1 MTKPRGFPDFF
12 VVGAPRSGTTSLCR
26 YLARNPQICFS
37 RPKEPHYFTR
47 TGQLPSAEQL
57 QKNYLD
63 YYFYHHTAAHR
74 SVGEGSVS
82 YLYLPGAI
90 EQILQINPDVRFIAM
105 VRNPLKML
113 PSYHLRMR
121 FLLQEDVEDFETAW
135 RLQAERARAE
145 SLPACC
151 LDARVLMYG
160 EIASFGAQVGR
171 LFDLVG
177 RDRAHII
184 VFDDFLADPLGV
196 YRQALD
202 FLEVEYD
209 RQVHFDDSCE
219 SQFYRYS
226 WLQQMFFIPV
236 RRGGKLVET
245 LQRSTRKYNADG
257 TKRKTLI
264 NRIVNWNAV
273 SAVPTPLT
281 PRMAGI
287 VRDHLGPDV
296 QLLSRLLQ
304 RDLSHW
310 LSG

>member
-1 MTKPRGFPDFF
+1 
-12 VVGAPRSGTTSLCR
+12 
-26 YLARNPQICFS
+26 
-37 RPKEPHYFTR
+37 
-47 TGQLPSAEQL
+47 
-57 QKNYLD
+57 
-63 YYFYHHTAAHR
+63 
-74 SVGEGSVS
+74 
-82 YLYLPGAI
+82 
-90 EQILQINPDVRFIAM
+90 

-121 FLLQEDVEDFETAW
+121 FLLQEDMENFETAW
-135 RLQAERARAE
+135 LLQPRRERGE
-145 SLPACC
+145 NLPACC

-196 YRQALD
+196 YRRALE
-202 FLEVEYD
+202 FLDVEYD
-209 RQVHFDDSCE
+209 GQVHFDDSCE
-219 SQFYRYS
+219 SQFYRYA

-264 NRIVNWNAV
+264 NRMINWNAIPAAP
-273 SAVPTPLT
+273 SPLT
-281 PRMAGI
+281 SRMTDL
-287 VRDHLGPDV
+287 VCEHLGADV

-310 LSG
+310 FST